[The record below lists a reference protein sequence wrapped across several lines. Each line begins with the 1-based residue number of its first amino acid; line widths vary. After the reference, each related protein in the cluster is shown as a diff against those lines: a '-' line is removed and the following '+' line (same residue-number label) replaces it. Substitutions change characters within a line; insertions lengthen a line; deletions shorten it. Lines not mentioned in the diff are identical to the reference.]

1 MHYSKI
7 PKGNDSKLKFAKRF
21 LSLKFFSV
29 FLISIM
35 FLVVGVWI
43 YTNRHTNT
51 TAHFIFDNIP
61 IIDNTPSKINILLLG
76 NAGGMHDGANLTD
89 TIMVATIDPKSN
101 RINLISLPRDL
112 WLQDGQLK
120 VNAVYAYGKKQGDG
134 LKIAKEKIGT
144 ILGIPIHRAVRLDF
158 NGFIRAIDE
167 LGGIDVEVEKSFDD
181 YLYPI
186 TGKENDLCGLTELE
200 KEFSEEEAKA
210 LNIEPGKRKVFVD
223 LAGKIATDAAQED
236 NGYKYFDCRYEHL
249 SFEKGVVK
257 MDGETALKFVR
268 SRHGTNG
275 EGSDFARASRQ
286 QKVLEAVR
294 NKVLSVE
301 TLVNPAKI
309 AGVINALGQSF
320 ETDVPIIDVL
330 DLYSVV
336 KKADSINSYVLGGSG
351 GEALFVHPQ
360 PGDFGG
366 AWVLTPKGGDF
377 TIVQNY
383 IQDII
388 NGEVINDEP
397 NAKSKEATSAARSGN
412 RGL

>member
-7 PKGNDSKLKFAKRF
+7 PKENVIRFKFAKRF
-21 LSLKFFSV
+21 MQMKYLAALLAV
-29 FLISIM
+29 L
-35 FLVVGVWI
+35 LVLGGLWLYLNR
-43 YTNRHTNT
+43 YTNS
-51 TAHFIFDNIP
+51 TASFIFENIP
-61 IIDNTPSKINILLLG
+61 ILDTTPSKVNILLLG
-76 NAGGMHDGANLTD
+76 NAGGKHDGADLTD
-89 TIMVATIDPKSN
+89 TIMVATIDPQSK

-112 WLQDGQLK
+112 WLQDSQLK
-120 VNAVYAYGKKQGDG
+120 VNAIYAYGKKQGQG
-134 LKIAKEKIGT
+134 LKTSKEKIGN
-144 ILGIPIHRAVRLDF
+144 ILGLPIHHAVRIDF

-200 KEFSEEEAKA
+200 KEFSEEEAKS
-210 LNIEPGKRKVFVD
+210 LNIELGKRKVFID
-223 LAGKIATDAAQED
+223 LSGKIATDAAVED
-236 NGYKYFDCRYEHL
+236 NGYKYFACRYEHL
-249 SFEKGVVK
+249 SFEKGIAN

-275 EGSDFARASRQ
+275 EGSDFARAKRQ

-294 NKVLSVE
+294 EKVLSVE
-301 TLVNPAKI
+301 TLVNPNRI

-320 ETDVPIIDVL
+320 ETDIPIIDVL

-336 KKADSINSYVLGGSG
+336 KRVSTVNSYILGGSG
-351 GEALFVHPQ
+351 GESLFIHPQ
-360 PGDFGG
+360 PSGYGG

-383 IQDII
+383 IKDII
-388 NGEVINDEP
+388 NGEVNNNESTIKP
-397 NAKSKEATSAARSGN
+397 KESSSSARSGN
-412 RGL
+412 SSF